1 MNGARGLPKGLVV
14 GAAIAVAAF
23 VGAPDGAAEGFT
35 SPSGNIGCIL
45 SDTSLRCDVG
55 DRDWSPPPRPADCPD
70 FSDYGQGILI
80 HPTGPARFV
89 CAGDTAMGGG
99 PVLAYGQFQAGGG
112 MSCNSEPSGMRCSNS
127 DGHGFTISRQAYRIF

>member
-1 MNGARGLPKGLVV
+1 MNGARGLAKGVVV
-14 GAAIAVAAF
+14 GAAVAVTAL
-23 VGAPDGAAEGFT
+23 VGAPDAAADGFT

-89 CAGDTAMGGG
+89 CAGDTAMGAG
-99 PVLAYGQFQAGGG
+99 PVLAYGQFEAGGG

>member
-1 MNGARGLPKGLVV
+1 MNGARGIAKNLVV
-14 GAAIAVAAF
+14 GAAVAVAAL
-23 VGAPDGAAEGFT
+23 VGAPDVAADGFT

-89 CAGDTAMGGG
+89 CAGDTAMGAG
-99 PVLAYGQFQAGGG
+99 PALAYGQFEAGGG